1 RAGGGSFA
9 GRTCGRCYGCDVC
22 RACPYSATRLDRVS
36 SGCSAGDRGR
46 HSFPTRRSS
55 DLFSAFVQRKFSMPN
70 TERHLLWRSLRGQ
83 TKDRKSTRLNSS
95 HVSIS
100 YAVFCSKKK
109 KLVSST
115 TVRHNVTSVRIEVLT
130 DR

>member
-1 RAGGGSFA
+1 ME
-9 GRTCGRCYGCDVC
+9 
-22 RACPYSATRLDRVS
+22 
-36 SGCSAGDRGR
+36 
-46 HSFPTRRSS
+46 RRSLRKRICLMRHM
-55 DLFSAFVQRKFSMPN
+55 DHINGHFSAFVQRKFSMPN